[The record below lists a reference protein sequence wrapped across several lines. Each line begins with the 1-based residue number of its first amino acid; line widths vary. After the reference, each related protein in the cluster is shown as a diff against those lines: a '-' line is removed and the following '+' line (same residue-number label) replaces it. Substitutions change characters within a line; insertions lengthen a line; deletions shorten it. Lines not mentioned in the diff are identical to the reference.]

1 MKKLAFVMMFVFAT
15 GSIFASSSENKKTL
29 ETAPQVSVLKKS
41 PKVSPF
47 CMSIVK
53 GDFDTVKKLIDLGA
67 DVNEKSN
74 GLTPAMYAAKFNRVD
89 ILELLIN
96 NEANVKAKCSEK
108 GFTAMDYAKLSNA
121 HDAIGVLEKALNS

>member
-1 MKKLAFVMMFVFAT
+1 MKKLAFLSALLLAVGVTFANT
-15 GSIFASSSENKKTL
+15 SKNEKDL
-29 ETAPQVSVLKKS
+29 ETTHQVSVITKS

-67 DVNEKSN
+67 DVNAKSN

-89 ILELLIN
+89 ILQLLITR
-96 NEANVKAKCSEK
+96 EANLKAKCSEK
-108 GFTAMDYAKLSNA
+108 GLTAMDYAELSNA
-121 HDAIGVLEKALNS
+121 QDAKALLEKALNS